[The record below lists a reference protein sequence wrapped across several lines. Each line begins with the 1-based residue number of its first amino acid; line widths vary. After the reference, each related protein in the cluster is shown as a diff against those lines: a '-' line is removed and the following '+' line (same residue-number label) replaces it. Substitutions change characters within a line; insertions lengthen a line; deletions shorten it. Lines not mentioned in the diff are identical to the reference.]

1 MITVFVIR
9 ATLSKLKTFSRYL
22 FLLEIYFLM
31 AHLSDV
37 IFQEVD
43 YILVASSDWDRF
55 FQMAT
60 RLSVL
65 YRKETKRLTQYLKD
79 VMEKL

>member
-1 MITVFVIR
+1 
-9 ATLSKLKTFSRYL
+9 
-22 FLLEIYFLM
+22 M

-65 YRKETKRLTQYLKD
+65 YRKETKRLTQNLKD
-79 VMEKL
+79 LMEKTHNPKNF